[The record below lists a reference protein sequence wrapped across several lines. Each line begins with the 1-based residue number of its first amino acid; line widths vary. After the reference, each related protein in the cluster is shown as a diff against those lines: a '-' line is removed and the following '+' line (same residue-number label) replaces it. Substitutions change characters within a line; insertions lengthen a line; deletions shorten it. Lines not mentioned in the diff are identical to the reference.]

1 MQRKR
6 EEEIG
11 HYYNLD
17 IDLNNFFSSFVTK
30 EESSN
35 YEDINNSLEEKL
47 FYINPIKNRLNKKEI
62 NYNQKNTCN
71 KIQFN
76 KNIKSQNEVKNKKD
90 NNNYIQIFKVNISS
104 NVEYR
109 KDAYYKFFKSL
120 LGRYIKNKI
129 NTFKNKCFPF
139 YCKNNFSPPNYK
151 YTGNPKEKDNFK
163 FLSFRIKDIMIYGK
177 NKAKFNRQYNN
188 ELIINFIEE
197 NEDRAKDKDAYKQL
211 IKFLNE
217 TLEDAIIQFYD
228 DEKEFTNK
236 IKNNFKFIYLD
247 KFYKRETGIS
257 LLEKYGFLKV
267 LKKYDKNKS
276 KQNMDILHK
285 NL

>member
-1 MQRKR
+1 M
-6 EEEIG
+6 
-11 HYYNLD
+11 L
-17 IDLNNFFSSFVTK
+17 T
-30 EESSN
+30 
-35 YEDINNSLEEKL
+35 
-47 FYINPIKNRLNKKEI
+47 
-62 NYNQKNTCN
+62 
-71 KIQFN
+71 
-76 KNIKSQNEVKNKKD
+76 NIV
-90 NNNYIQIFKVNISS
+90 
-104 NVEYR
+104 YR
-109 KDAYYKFFKSL
+109 KDAYYKLFKINLIS
-120 LGRYIKNKI
+120 YIKNKI
-129 NTFKNKCFPF
+129 NTFKNKIFPF
-139 YCKNNFSPPNYK
+139 YSKNNFSSPNYK
-151 YTGNPKEKDNFK
+151 FTGNPKEKDNFK

-197 NEDRAKDKDAYKQL
+197 NEDRTKDKDTYKAL

-228 DEKEFTNK
+228 DEKEFNK
-236 IKNNFKFIYLD
+236 IRNNPKFIILD

-285 NL
+285 NH